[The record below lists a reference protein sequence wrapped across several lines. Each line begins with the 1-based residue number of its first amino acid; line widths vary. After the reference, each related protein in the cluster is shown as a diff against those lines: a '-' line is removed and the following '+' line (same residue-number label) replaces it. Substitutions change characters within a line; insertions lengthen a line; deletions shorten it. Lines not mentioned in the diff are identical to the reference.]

1 MLSAII
7 FDIGNVLLP
16 FDFGT
21 AIRRVADQVRVQPSE
36 IFNRLLPL
44 KDHYETGKIPR
55 AEFVSGAIKLI
66 GFEGEEKEFVDAWL
80 DIFTPNEP
88 LHNLVGKL
96 ADRYPL
102 YLLSNTSDLH
112 MDFIVEN
119 YPVFSLFRD
128 GVYSHIA
135 GCMKPDPAIYQHTI
149 EKLGVAP
156 EKTLFIDDLE
166 PNITA
171 AREFGFQTFHYD
183 HTRHEDL
190 EHELREKYG
199 IS

>member
-21 AIRRVADQVRVQPSE
+21 AIQKVADQVRVRPNE
-36 IFNRLLPL
+36 IFDRVLPL
-44 KDHYETGKIPR
+44 KDHYETGRIPR
-55 AEFVSGAIKLI
+55 NEFVRGAMELI
-66 GFEGEEKEFVDAWL
+66 GYRGEEQDFINAWQ

-88 LHNLVGKL
+88 LHELVGKL

-112 MDFIVEN
+112 MDYIVEN

-128 GVYSHIA
+128 GVFSHIA
-135 GCMKPDPAIYQHTI
+135 GSMKPDPAIYQHTI

-156 EKTLFIDDLE
+156 EKTLFIDDLA
-166 PNITA
+166 PNLAA
-171 AREFGFQTFHYD
+171 AREFGFHTFHYD
-183 HTRHEDL
+183 HTRHENL
-190 EHELREKYG
+190 VQELSEKYG
-199 IS
+199 IV